1 MTSPPQ
7 RSSRWLDGLGRF
19 ALRHLDLE
27 VAILVTLTGL
37 VVFLFS
43 GLESSRRAGFVFLQ
57 SIEESSLDLRF
68 ETRGVRLHD
77 NRIVIVGI
85 DEKTLQQVGSFP
97 LPRKAYAK
105 LVNELN
111 AGGARVIAFDATFP
125 VPESNSATEAL
136 DKLRTD
142 VTSIAP
148 PAVLTQINELE
159 AASDQ
164 DARFASAM
172 KNGGNVVLGHIF
184 LDQQR
189 AQSANAKVSEDY
201 LNIIWA
207 HAFPQVS
214 PVGFK
219 LKEGEKANIDWAW
232 EKVGTVAQGVEAN
245 IAKLAD
251 AAASYGFIDI
261 HPDSDDTLR
270 HGLLVVRYKEQDFY
284 PSLAIEVV
292 RLYEKIPDQ
301 QVVAYISPNGLDH
314 IELGSHIVNHVLDG
328 STLIN
333 YTGPYR
339 TYSQYSM
346 WDVMSG
352 ALPPNTF
359 RDKIVL
365 VGATAVGIGDIRT
378 TPFQGQ
384 NTLYMGVEVH
394 ANIID
399 NLLHSQEK
407 GRGFLQRGPHE
418 EMIDIGFIL
427 LFGVVFGFLFSRITP
442 LYSTILVIV
451 TLLAFGWF
459 VYFSFASKGQW
470 LSFVIPAATLAAN
483 YVGITSVR
491 MVREESEKRKVRK
504 TFSQYL
510 APGVI
515 ELMEKDPEKYLSM
528 GGEMKELT
536 ILFSDIRG
544 FTTISEKLT
553 PNELVQLLNEYFGQM
568 TEILFATNGTL
579 DKFIGDAIMAF
590 WGSPVPQEDHA
601 FLSCSCA
608 LQMVSGLA
616 ELNQKLQRAGR
627 PPIGIGIGLNTGL
640 VNVGNMG
647 SERRRSWTV
656 MGDNVNLASRL
667 EGITKEYHVQLI
679 ISEATYRHVAS
690 QFVCREL
697 DKIRVKGKTL
707 PVNIYE
713 LMDVEDNRALH
724 QSLLNGF
731 DGAMHEYRQQNWN
744 RAAELFAELLAQF
757 PDDGPTQIFLER
769 AIEFSENAPE
779 GEWDGVYVMKTK

>member
-1 MTSPPQ
+1 MKSSSP
-7 RSSRWLDGLGRF
+7 RASRRIDSLGRF
-19 ALRHLDLE
+19 ALRHLDLI
-27 VAILVTLTGL
+27 VAALVTLAGL
-37 VVFLFS
+37 ALFAFS
-43 GLESSRRAGFVFLQ
+43 GLESSAQYGFVFLQ

-68 ETRGVRLHD
+68 EMRGVRPHD
-77 NRIVIVGI
+77 PRIVIVGI
-85 DEKTLQQVGSFP
+85 DEKTLQQIGSFP

-125 VPESNSATEAL
+125 VPESNSAVEAL
-136 DKLRTD
+136 SKLRSD
-142 VTSIAP
+142 VASTAP
-148 PAVLTQINELE
+148 PSVLTQINELE

-164 DARFASAM
+164 DALFASAM

-189 AQSANAKVSEDY
+189 ANSANAKVAEEY
-201 LNIIWA
+201 LAVIWD
-207 HAFPQVS
+207 HAFPQVR

-219 LKEGEKANIDWAW
+219 PGVKADMDGAW
-232 EKVGTVAQGVEAN
+232 IRGGGTVAQGVEAN
-245 IAKLAD
+245 ITKLAE

-270 HGLLVVRYKEQDFY
+270 HGLLMMAYKDGQGYY
-284 PSLAIEVV
+284 PSLDGEVV

-301 QVVAYISPNGLDH
+301 RVVAYISPNGLDH
-314 IELGSHIVNHVLDG
+314 IELGSHIVTHVRDG
-328 STLIN
+328 SALIN

-352 ALPPNTF
+352 ALAPDTF

-365 VGATAVGIGDIRT
+365 VGGTAVGIGDIRT
-378 TPFQGQ
+378 TPFQSAG
-384 NTLYMGVEVH
+384 TPYMGVEVH

-407 GRGFLQRGPHE
+407 GRGFLRRGAHE
-418 EMIDIGFIL
+418 EMIDFGFIL

-442 LYSTILVIV
+442 LYSTVLVIA
-451 TLLAFGWF
+451 TLVAFGWF
-459 VYFSFASKGQW
+459 VYFTFASKGQW

-483 YVGITSVR
+483 YAGITSVR
-491 MVREESEKRKVRK
+491 MVREESEKRKIRK

-510 APGVI
+510 SPGVI
-515 ELMEKDPEKYLSM
+515 ELIEKDPEKYIRT

-553 PNELVQLLNEYFGQM
+553 PDELVQLLNEYFGQM
-568 TEILFATNGTL
+568 TEIIFDTNGTL
-579 DKFIGDAIMAF
+579 DKYIGDAIMAF
-590 WGSPVPQEDHA
+590 WGSPYPQEDHA
-601 FLSCSCA
+601 FRSCSCA
-608 LQMVSGLA
+608 LQMSRGLA
-616 ELNQKLQRAGR
+616 KLNEKLQSAGQ

-647 SERRRSWTV
+647 SARRLSWTV

-679 ISEATYRHVAS
+679 ISEATYRHVSS

-707 PVNIYE
+707 PVTIYE
-713 LMDVEDNRALH
+713 LMDVEENRAEH
-724 QSLLNGF
+724 QSLLEAF
-731 DGAMHEYRQQNWN
+731 DAAMQEYRKQNWT
-744 RAAELFAELLAQF
+744 RASELFAEVLSGF
-757 PDDGPTQIFLER
+757 PDDGPTQVFLER
-769 AIEFSENAPE
+769 AVEFSENAPE
-779 GEWDGVYVMKTK
+779 GQWDGVYVMKTK

>member
-1 MTSPPQ
+1 
-7 RSSRWLDGLGRF
+7 
-19 ALRHLDLE
+19 
-27 VAILVTLTGL
+27 
-37 VVFLFS
+37 
-43 GLESSRRAGFVFLQ
+43 
-57 SIEESSLDLRF
+57 
-68 ETRGVRLHD
+68 
-77 NRIVIVGI
+77 
-85 DEKTLQQVGSFP
+85 
-97 LPRKAYAK
+97 
-105 LVNELN
+105 
-111 AGGARVIAFDATFP
+111 
-125 VPESNSATEAL
+125 
-136 DKLRTD
+136 
-142 VTSIAP
+142 
-148 PAVLTQINELE
+148 
-159 AASDQ
+159 
-164 DARFASAM
+164 
-172 KNGGNVVLGHIF
+172 
-184 LDQQR
+184 
-189 AQSANAKVSEDY
+189 
-201 LNIIWA
+201 
-207 HAFPQVS
+207 
-214 PVGFK
+214 
-219 LKEGEKANIDWAW
+219 
-232 EKVGTVAQGVEAN
+232 VAQGVEAN

-284 PSLAIEVV
+284 PSLAVEVV

-713 LMDVEDNRALH
+713 LMDVEDNRVLH

-731 DGAMHEYRQQNWN
+731 DGAMQEYRQQNWN
-744 RAAELFAELLAQF
+744 RAAELFAEVLAQF

>member
-1 MTSPPQ
+1 MKSQ
-7 RSSRWLDGLGRF
+7 EWRASRRLEWLGRF

-27 VAILVTLTGL
+27 VAVLVTLTGL
-37 VVFLFS
+37 ALFAIS
-43 GLESSRRAGFVFLQ
+43 GLGSNPHAGFVFLH

-68 ETRGVRLHD
+68 QLRGQRPHD
-77 NRIVIVGI
+77 DRIVIVGI
-85 DEKTLQQVGSFP
+85 DEKTLQKIGSFP
-97 LPRKAYAK
+97 LPRKNYAT
-105 LVNELN
+105 LVNQLN

-136 DKLRTD
+136 EKLRRD
-142 VTSIAP
+142 VASIAP
-148 PAVLTQINELE
+148 PAVLTQMNELE

-164 DARFASAM
+164 DALLASAM
-172 KNGGNVVLGHIF
+172 KNGGNVVLGHLF
-184 LDQQR
+184 LNPQR
-189 AQSANAKVSEDY
+189 AQSADAKLAEEY
-201 LNIIWA
+201 FNIIWA
-207 HAFPQVS
+207 HSFPQV
-214 PVGFK
+214 FK
-219 LKEGEKANIDWAW
+219 VNEKKGKDFDLSKAW
-232 EKVGTVAQGVEAN
+232 SDNEGTVAAGVEAN
-245 IAKLAD
+245 IAKLAN

-261 HPDSDDTLR
+261 HPDADDTLR
-270 HGLLVVRYKEQDFY
+270 HALLMVRYQDQDYF
-284 PSLAIEVV
+284 PALGFEAV

-301 QVVAYISPNGLDH
+301 DIAAYIGPNGLDR
-314 IELGSHIVNHVLDG
+314 IRLGKHVVHHVRDG
-328 STLIN
+328 SALIN

-352 ALPPNTF
+352 NLAPDTF

-365 VGATAVGIGDIRT
+365 VGGTAIAIGDIRT
-378 TPFQGQ
+378 TPFASQDP
-384 NTLYMGVEVH
+384 YMGVEVH

-399 NLLHSQEK
+399 NLLHSEDT
-407 GRGFLQRGPHE
+407 GRGFLQRGPRE

-442 LYSTILVIV
+442 LYSTVLVLA
-451 TLLAFGWF
+451 TLLVFGWF

-483 YVGITSVR
+483 YAGITSVR
-491 MVREESEKRKVRK
+491 MVREESEKRKIRK

-510 APGVI
+510 SPGVI
-515 ELMEKDPEKYLSM
+515 ELIEKDPEKYIRT

-553 PNELVQLLNEYFGQM
+553 PDELVQLLNEYFGQM
-568 TEILFATNGTL
+568 TEIVFATNGTL
-579 DKFIGDAIMAF
+579 DKYIGDAIMAF
-590 WGSPVPQEDHA
+590 WGSPYPQEDHA
-601 FLSCSCA
+601 FRSCSCA

-616 ELNQKLQRAGR
+616 KLNEKLKSSGR
-627 PPIGIGIGLNTGL
+627 PPIGIGIGLNTGQ

-647 SERRRSWTV
+647 SARRLSWTV

-679 ISEATYRHVAS
+679 VSEATYRHVAS
-690 QFVCREL
+690 HFVCREL
-697 DKIRVKGKTL
+697 DKIRVKGKTQ

-713 LMDVEDNRALH
+713 LMDAAENS
-724 QSLLNGF
+724 SLYEPLLTGF
-731 DGAMHEYRQQNWN
+731 DHAMQEYRKQNWN
-744 RAAELFAELLAQF
+744 EAASRFAEVLANF
-757 PDDGPTQIFLER
+757 PDDGPTQVFLER

-779 GEWDGVYVMKTK
+779 GVWDGVYVMKTK

>member
-1 MTSPPQ
+1 MKSSPP
-7 RSSRWLDGLGRF
+7 RASRRIEWLGRF

-27 VAILVTLTGL
+27 VAALVTLAGL
-37 VVFLFS
+37 ALFVFS
-43 GLESSRRAGFVFLQ
+43 GLESSTQSGFVFLQ

-68 ETRGVRLHD
+68 EMRGVRLHD

-85 DEKTLQQVGSFP
+85 DEKTLQQIGSFP

-125 VPESNSATEAL
+125 VPESNSAVEAL
-136 DKLRTD
+136 TKLRSD
-142 VTSIAP
+142 VAGSAP

-164 DARFASAM
+164 DALFASAM

-184 LDQQR
+184 LDKQR
-189 AQSANAKVSEDY
+189 AQSANTKVSEDY

-207 HAFPQVS
+207 HAFPQVV

-219 LKEGEKANIDWAW
+219 KGLKADLHDAW
-232 EKVGTVAQGVEAN
+232 IKGGGTVAQGVEAN
-245 IAKLAD
+245 IFKLAD
-251 AAASYGFIDI
+251 AAASYGFINI

-270 HGLLVVRYKEQDFY
+270 HGQLMIRYKDQDFY
-284 PSLAIEVV
+284 PSLASEVV

-314 IELGSHIVNHVLDG
+314 IELGSHIVNRVRDG
-328 STLIN
+328 SALIN
-333 YTGPYR
+333 YTGPYG

-352 ALPPNTF
+352 TLAPEAF
-359 RDKIVL
+359 RNKIVL
-365 VGATAVGIGDIRT
+365 VGGTAIGIGDIRT
-378 TPFQGQ
+378 TPFQSAG
-384 NTLYMGVEVH
+384 TPYMGVEVH

-407 GRGFLQRGPHE
+407 GRGFLQRGARE
-418 EMIDIGFIL
+418 EITDIGFIL
-427 LFGVVFGFLFSRITP
+427 LFGVIFGFLFSRITP

-483 YVGITSVR
+483 YAGITSVR

-515 ELMEKDPEKYLSM
+515 ELMEKDPEKYLGM

-536 ILFSDIRG
+536 VLFSDIRG

-616 ELNQKLQRAGR
+616 QLNQKLQQAGR

-707 PVNIYE
+707 PVTIYE
-713 LMDVEDNRALH
+713 LMDVEDNRPLH

-731 DGAMHEYRQQNWN
+731 DGAMHEYRKQNWN
-744 RAAELFAELLAQF
+744 RAAELFAEVLAQF